1 MLSVIIHPAFFWC
14 LLLYMFLFTC
24 LTPASLEKKIYIRKW
39 FKLIW
44 HLFIY
49 SLAFKTRNTK
59 SAALHLGWLEWLKSF
74 SGKHLPGPALPELLE
89 NPGMKQLWLVCGVPV
104 KCSENMAHWKQMN
117 RAISRKWGADIK
129 RQRQKVYFVY
139 QGRKFMYTCTMQL
152 RIQKYKEE
160 RSSISE
166 ARGCFMMTRH

>member
-1 MLSVIIHPAFFWC
+1 MSLFIQLFFNVC
-14 LLLYMFLFTC
+14 FYTFPFTC
-24 LTPASLEKKIYIRKW
+24 LTPASLEKKIYIRKL

-59 SAALHLGWLEWLKSF
+59 SAALHLEWLKSF

-139 QGRKFMYTCTMQL
+139 KGRKFMYTCTMQL